1 MLGQHATWPKG
12 RLQNWVTNVVHVA
25 HTILS
30 ANIKIRLHMKKLL
43 GHVISAEDFPSNLT
57 CVLGFTTTE

>member
-1 MLGQHATWPKG
+1 MPPGPRGDFRIGSQMWY
-12 RLQNWVTNVVHVA
+12 VA
-25 HTILS
+25 YTILS